1 MSIKHFVNKLQK
13 ASEYECP
20 EDVILYGLDGIIS
33 GAISLFLLG
42 VVGIWMCKL
51 KELFVFLLI
60 HVGVGR
66 YIGGFHA
73 KTRIRCQCITVAS
86 FVVVSLL
93 SDWAANNLNKCAVYI
108 SALACVAF
116 ICIETPVIN
125 VKKILTVDEIK
136 EKKNK
141 TIVYMSIIA
150 GVLTVITIVFENQW
164 LISTLLLNLLD
175 ISFFIILGRRRVG
188 FGKKAY
194 SDSNCETCRVDCE
207 K

>member
-1 MSIKHFVNKLQK
+1 MSVKHFVNKLQK

-33 GAISLFLLG
+33 GAISLLLLG
-42 VVGIWMCKL
+42 IASVWMCKL
-51 KELFVFLLI
+51 KELFVFLFI

-73 KTRIRCQCITVAS
+73 KTRVRCQVITVVS
-86 FVVVSLL
+86 FLAVSLL
-93 SDWAANNLNKCAVYI
+93 SDWFLKNVNKWLASVF
-108 SALACVAF
+108 ALACIVF
-116 ICIETPVIN
+116 VCVETPVEN
-125 VKKILTVDEIK
+125 ANKRLTADEIK
-136 EKKNK
+136 EAKKN
-141 TIVYMSIIA
+141 TIFYMCIIA
-150 GVLTVITIVFENQW
+150 EVLIGAVTVCTSPW
-164 LISTLLLNLLD
+164 LVHVLLLNLID
-175 ISFFIILGRRRVG
+175 VSFFIILGRRGVG